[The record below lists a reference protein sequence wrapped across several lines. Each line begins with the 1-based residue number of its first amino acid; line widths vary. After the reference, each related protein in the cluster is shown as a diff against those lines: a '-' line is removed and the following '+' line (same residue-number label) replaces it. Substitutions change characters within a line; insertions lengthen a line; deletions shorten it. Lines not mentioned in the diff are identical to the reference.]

1 MNTITKEQI
10 DEVFAKAE
18 EHPNPHQMDAMEGI
32 YKLMIPEWD
41 NVKRVNGWPHVG
53 EALATYCIGKFREFD
68 KKHHPEV
75 KPAGIWINNGPGME
89 RKLGDWE
96 FSMDGVELE
105 MME

>member
-75 KPAGIWINNGPGME
+75 MPAGIWINNGPGME
-89 RKLGDWE
+89 GKLGDWE
-96 FSMDGVELE
+96 YSMDGVELE